1 MAKFVL
7 LKKQS
12 TVLLGYVFQNFL
24 KLFHQTFC
32 RALGDQ
38 LDGHT
43 GNHLK
48 HRLDTVRYMINHRG
62 HFEQFIDV
70 PFDRYGWFCQSMW
83 IFAFVC
89 LIFRYWIFCI

>member
-1 MAKFVL
+1 MISLIMCDCSHTILIFVYL
-7 LKKQS
+7 INLIWCVPS
-12 TVLLGYVFQNFL
+12 FVISI
-24 KLFHQTFC
+24 KLPFFFF

-62 HFEQFIDV
+62 HFEPFIDV
-70 PFDRYGWFCQSMW
+70 PFDRYGWCSSK
-83 IFAFVC
+83 AF
-89 LIFRYWIFCI
+89 